1 MENDKNNS
9 KFDLNIIWKEC
20 AKDYKLKKR
29 DYLLWTV
36 NNNLIFSIFSKLSIV
51 DKDYYLD
58 IICNFKPLWADDLFW
73 DITNSKYFDYKK
85 TPMSFRVIGS
95 NIAQMK
101 TIYENQVKLGNLDMD
116 KTKEIFYNEVEKII
130 QIIKLTRDDTY
141 NINNESIEIDTLV
154 AIHNKDYKK
163 AKSILRRVSC
173 PYNRITGAPKKD
185 GVHIN
190 VWIFRQNALK
200 YIRLR
205 WFQKLKQK

>member
-1 MENDKNNS
+1 
-9 KFDLNIIWKEC
+9 
-20 AKDYKLKKR
+20 
-29 DYLLWTV
+29 
-36 NNNLIFSIFSKLSIV
+36 
-51 DKDYYLD
+51 
-58 IICNFKPLWADDLFW
+58 
-73 DITNSKYFDYKK
+73 
-85 TPMSFRVIGS
+85 MSFRVIGS

-173 PYNRITGAPKKD
+173 PYNRITGTPKKD
-185 GVHIN
+185 GVHIK

>member
-85 TPMSFRVIGS
+85 H
-95 NIAQMK
+95 Q
-101 TIYENQVKLGNLDMD
+101 
-116 KTKEIFYNEVEKII
+116 
-130 QIIKLTRDDTY
+130 
-141 NINNESIEIDTLV
+141 
-154 AIHNKDYKK
+154 
-163 AKSILRRVSC
+163 
-173 PYNRITGAPKKD
+173 
-185 GVHIN
+185 
-190 VWIFRQNALK
+190 
-200 YIRLR
+200 
-205 WFQKLKQK
+205 